1 MCGVLPNSHV
11 EYESLQD
18 ETVQIIED
26 EVLVKCWGYKCNCAK
41 TFLFYISSILL
52 VGTPYLVLHW
62 WSHYEAYLKCSR
74 CSLSDADHVLLESE
88 GQKYFHAVVTTDGI
102 CNDYA
107 IGQLRYFI
115 HQELKFIWSSSLNRF
130 YRLHGLDD
138 QSLTLSEILDGSK
151 GHNSEVRQQMCFLY
165 GENTMSVKVKS
176 YWSLFVNEVVN
187 PFYIFQV
194 FSITLWSLDNY
205 YYYAGC
211 VLLLSA
217 LSIGISLWHTKQ
229 QSISLSK
236 LAEESC
242 SNKVTLQCENGK
254 CVEVDSKYLVPG
266 DVIIIPQHG
275 CLMSC
280 DAILLSGSCIV
291 NESMLTGESVPVT
304 KTQPSHSDA
313 VYSLQEHKRHTLF
326 SGTRVLQTRFYAN
339 HQVSALVV
347 RTGFSTLKGELI
359 RSIMFP
365 KPIGFKFYQDSVK
378 FILVLFA
385 ISLLGMAF
393 CIYVFLRH
401 KATLKELILRT
412 LDVIT
417 IVVPPS
423 LPAAMTSGT
432 VYSQNRLKKLGVFC
446 ISPPRINVCGKM
458 KVICFDK
465 TGTLTEDGLDMWGV
479 LPSNDAKFE
488 VEPVLDIKKLPY
500 KCHLVT
506 AMATCHSLTHLEGNL
521 VGDPLDVSMFEAINW
536 ELEEPASDTA
546 RFDNLAPA
554 VVKPR
559 ILCGGEGSFLMTP
572 FNESE
577 IPYEVGILRQ
587 FPFTSAAQCMSVI
600 TRVLG
605 SKFMTVYCKGA
616 PEKIVSLSRKE
627 TVPRDLHRILTNY
640 ASGGFRIIALAY
652 RDLDPKFS
660 WSQAQR
666 ARREVMEC
674 DLTFL
679 GLLML
684 CNSLKAETL
693 GVIHHLQ
700 TAKLRCVMVTGD
712 NILTAVSV
720 ARDCGMVLP
729 LENVI
734 QVVVTQSED
743 GESMSLK
750 LKPIGGG
757 LYPESPRN
765 DYSSDAVITLDL
777 GANWH
782 FAVDGH
788 SWKMIN
794 DHYPYLVPQIAA
806 KGTIFARMLP
816 DQKAQ
821 LVESLQNIDYIVTFC
836 GDGANDCAIILFKCR
851 QRKIGHE
858 GSLLLRFEEPVIIAL
873 KTADVGVSLSEAEA
887 SVAAPF
893 TSKHANIECVLHLAR
908 EGRCALVTSFGLF
921 KYMALYSL
929 IQFFSTLILYNRS
942 SILGDMQFL
951 YIDLVIT
958 TSLTL
963 VMGLTGPSK
972 KLVPQRPTGSLVS
985 LANIVPLTIHVMLVA
1000 LMQIASL
1007 LFLTQQN
1014 WFVPI
1019 DPATPGEHILSWENT
1034 TVFCTS
1040 CFQYLVLA
1048 ALFSKGRPHRT
1059 PFYTNCLLTTLLITL
1074 GSFTAWLLVY
1084 PLKPVAEFFEVE
1096 SLSDVEGQ
1104 QMYRLY
1110 LLGFSAVHM
1119 ILAFLVET
1127 CVADKKWMKTF
1138 LHCITRKR
1146 EPKSRYKKVCLD
1158 MATNDTLLNYV
1169 DS

>member
-88 GQKYFHAVVTTDGI
+88 GQKYFHAVVTTDGV

-211 VLLLSA
+211 VLLLST

-339 HQVSALVV
+339 HQ
-347 RTGFSTLKGELI
+347 
-359 RSIMFP
+359 
-365 KPIGFKFYQDSVK
+365 
-378 FILVLFA
+378 
-385 ISLLGMAF
+385 
-393 CIYVFLRH
+393 
-401 KATLKELILRT
+401 ATLKELILRT

-572 FNESE
+572 FNECE

-587 FPFTSAAQCMSVI
+587 FPFSSAAQCMSVI

-743 GESMSLK
+743 GESVSLK

-765 DYSSDAVITLDL
+765 DYSSDAVVTLDL

-782 FAVDGH
+782 FAVDGY

-836 GDGANDCAIILFKCR
+836 GDGANDCA
-851 QRKIGHE
+851 
-858 GSLLLRFEEPVIIAL
+858 AL